1 MATTTAAT
9 ASASDGA
16 RDQIIVTCPADG
28 RVVGTVPAHTRAE
41 VELMAAELRA
51 AQPEWQRIGLEGR
64 SRWMERWRD
73 WFLDNEQRL
82 NEMVQAESGKSTAD
96 AAAELPI
103 VYEIINYYVK
113 HAAEFLAPEHPK
125 PHTPAMALKRLEIQ
139 YHPHPLLGLIT
150 PWNGPIGNPMLDLPA
165 AMIAG
170 CAALCKPS
178 EFTPLTW
185 RECIRGWREEIGAPP
200 VLACATGAGET
211 GAAVVDVVD
220 MVHFTGSARTG
231 RRIAARCGER
241 LIPCSLELGGKDP
254 MIVLADA
261 DLERAANAAV
271 WGGLT
276 NSGQICI
283 SVERVYVEEPVY
295 ESFVG
300 LVTDKVSKIRQ
311 GNDAGQGIKCD
322 IGAMATEDQ
331 IQIVSRHVEEAL
343 AHGARALT
351 GGRRGDGGGGSTEG
365 LYYEPTVLVDV
376 DHSMACMREET
387 FGPTIPIMRVGNA
400 DEAVRLA
407 NDSEYGLSASVWT
420 RNRELGE
427 LVALKL
433 NVGAVN
439 INNVFINLFQLPLP
453 HHGWGSSGIGGRL
466 GGAEGIRKYCR
477 TKAVVA
483 EKAAAK
489 TEIHWYPASNAKATI
504 QARGARLMGAR
515 DWRRRLGLKPR
526 S

>member
-1 MATTTAAT
+1 MATTTAAST
-9 ASASDGA
+9 AASGDT
-16 RDQIIVTCPADG
+16 RDLLSVTCPSDG
-28 RVVGTVPAHTRAE
+28 RVVGTVPVHTRDD
-41 VELMAAELRA
+41 VERMAAELRA
-51 AQPEWQRIGLEGR
+51 AQVDWQRIGLSER
-64 SRWMERWRD
+64 CRWMHRWRD
-73 WFLDNEQRL
+73 WFFDNEGRL

-96 AAAELPI
+96 TGMELPI
-103 VYEIINYYVK
+103 VYEMINYYSK

-125 PHTPAMALKRLEIQ
+125 PHSPTMALKRLEIQ
-139 YHPHPLLGLIT
+139 FHPYPLLGLIT

-185 RECIRGWREEIGAPP
+185 QECIRGWREDIGAPP
-200 VLACATGAGET
+200 VLACATGYGDT

-231 RRIAARCGER
+231 RKIAARCGER

-283 SVERVYVEEPVY
+283 SVERVYVEAPIY
-295 ESFVG
+295 EDFVG
-300 LVTDKVSKIRQ
+300 LVTEKVSKLRQ
-311 GNDAGQGIKCD
+311 GDDAGQGVKVD
-322 IGAMATEDQ
+322 IGAMATSDQ
-331 IQIVSRHVEEAL
+331 VEIVTRHVDDAL

-351 GGRRGDGGGGSTEG
+351 GGRSSAGPSGSG

-376 DHSMACMREET
+376 DHSMTCMREET
-387 FGPTIPIMRVGNA
+387 FGPTIPIMKVSGA

-420 RNRELGE
+420 RDRTKGEQIAYELN
-427 LVALKL
+427 A
-433 NVGAVN
+433 GAVN
-439 INNVFINLFQLPLP
+439 INNVFINLFNLPLP
-453 HHGWGSSGIGGRL
+453 HHGWGSSGIGGRQ

-477 TKAVVA
+477 EKAVVA

-489 TEIHWYPASNAKATI
+489 TEIHWYPASNAKAAI
-504 QARGARLMGAR
+504 QARGARMMGAR
-515 DWRRRLGLKPR
+515 DWRRRLGLKPKQ
-526 S
+526 

>member
-1 MATTTAAT
+1 MATTQASNGAAA
-9 ASASDGA
+9 ASAEE
-16 RDQIIVTCPADG
+16 IVVTCPADG
-28 RVVGTVPAHTRAE
+28 RVVGTVPVQTRAQ
-41 VELMAAELRA
+41 VEAVAAELRA
-51 AQPEWQRIGLEGR
+51 AQPEWRALGFAGR
-64 SRWMERWRD
+64 AKWMNRWRD

-82 NEMVQAESGKSTAD
+82 NELVQAESGKSTAD
-96 AAAELPI
+96 AGAELPI

-113 HAAEFLAPEHPK
+113 HAPEFLAPEHPK
-125 PHTPAMALKRLEIQ
+125 PHSPMMAMKRLELQ
-139 YHPHPLLGLIT
+139 YHPHQLLGLIT

-170 CAALCKPS
+170 CAAITKPS

-185 RECIRGWREEIGAPP
+185 REVVRGWREDVGAPP
-200 VLACATGAGET
+200 ILACVTGAGET

-231 RRIAARCGER
+231 RKIAARCGER
-241 LIPCSLELGGKDP
+241 LIPVSLELGGKDP
-254 MIVLADA
+254 MIVCADA

-283 SVERVYVEEPVY
+283 SVERVYAEAPIY
-295 ESFVG
+295 DQFVN
-300 LVTDKVSKIRQ
+300 LVTEKTKAIRQ
-311 GNDAGQGIKCD
+311 GNDAGQGIKVD

-331 IQIVSRHVEEAL
+331 VGIVERHVNDAL

-351 GGRRGDGGGGSTEG
+351 GGKRGAGDG

-387 FGPTIPIMRVGNA
+387 FGPTIPIMKVA
-400 DEAVRLA
+400 DQTEAVRLA
-407 NDSEYGLSASVWT
+407 NDSLYGLSASVWT
-420 RNRELGE
+420 KDRARGE
-427 LVALKL
+427 KIAYALDA
-433 NVGAVN
+433 GAVN

-453 HHGWGSSGIGGRL
+453 HHGWGESGIGGRL
-466 GGAEGIRKYCR
+466 GGAEGIRKYCKV
-477 TKAVVA
+477 KAVVS

-489 TEIHWYPASNAKATI
+489 TEIHWYPASNAKAAI
-504 QARGARLMGAR
+504 QAKGARMMGAR
-515 DWRRRLGLKPR
+515 DWRRRLGLKGR
-526 S
+526 A

>member
-1 MATTTAAT
+1 MATTTAPTTAT
-9 ASASDGA
+9 SDA
-16 RDQIIVTCPADG
+16 TRDQVTVTCPSDG
-28 RVVGTVPAHTRAE
+28 RVVGTVPVHTRE
-41 VELMAAELRA
+41 DIDRMATELRA
-51 AQPEWQRIGLEGR
+51 AQPDWQRLGIAGR
-64 SRWMERWRD
+64 SKWMHRWRD

-96 AAAELPI
+96 AGAELPI
-103 VYEIINYYVK
+103 VYEIINYYTK
-113 HAAEFLAPEHPK
+113 HAAEFLAPEHPR
-125 PHTPAMALKRLEIQ
+125 PHSPAMALKRLEIQ
-139 YHPHPLLGLIT
+139 FHPYPLLGLIT

-185 RECIRGWREEIGAPP
+185 QECIRGWREDVGAPP
-200 VLACATGAGET
+200 ILACATGYGET

-231 RRIAARCGER
+231 RKIAARCGER

-254 MIVLADA
+254 MVVCADA

-283 SVERVYVEEPVY
+283 SVERVYVEAPVY
-295 ESFVG
+295 DTFVG
-300 LVTDKVSKIRQ
+300 LVTEKVSKIRQ
-311 GNDAGQGIKCD
+311 GDDAGQGIKVD

-331 IQIVSRHVEEAL
+331 IEIVDRHVSQAL
-343 AHGARALT
+343 ASGARALT
-351 GGRRGDGGGGSTEG
+351 GGKSSTGPSGTG
-365 LYYEPTVLVDV
+365 LFYEPTVLVDV

-387 FGPTIPIMRVGNA
+387 FGPTIPIMKVA
-400 DEAVRLA
+400 DTDEAVRLA

-420 RNRELGE
+420 RDRAKGEELAY
-427 LVALKL
+427 AL
-433 NVGAVN
+433 NAGAVN
-439 INNVFINLFQLPLP
+439 INNVFINLFNLPLP

-477 TKAVVA
+477 EKAVVA

-489 TEIHWYPASNAKATI
+489 TEIHWYPASNAKAAI
-504 QARGARLMGAR
+504 QAKGARMMGAR
-515 DWRRRLGLKPR
+515 DWRRRLGLKPKP
-526 S
+526 